1 MTTAPPAPK
10 PKPVYRCDSLKASAT
25 RIQAGKEVT
34 FTASGT
40 AQNGAKI
47 TSYTYTYGDGAS
59 ATTGARTVKHTY
71 AKAGSYTATLKVNF
85 TVDGKSTSATS
96 AGCAVKITVET
107 PPTPDVPSIDIT
119 KTVNNVKDTEVA
131 VNEEFEY
138 EIVVKNTGKVV
149 LKNAVVTDNAPSQ
162 VKLLSADQGKINGNT
177 WTYTIPTLAAGES
190 KSFAIKA
197 KYTAYVAGTHVN
209 KVCVD
214 TPTIPG
220 SPDDCDEASTHT
232 FEKEKIKVCDTTDNT
247 IKVIEKEEFD
257 ESTMTTDLSKCQS
270 TPETP
275 ETPET
280 PTELPHTGIADGL
293 TGFLGLGSIAGAGY
307 AFYASRRHL

>member
-1 MTTAPPAPK
+1 M
-10 PKPVYRCDSLKASAT
+10 
-25 RIQAGKEVT
+25 
-34 FTASGT
+34 
-40 AQNGAKI
+40 
-47 TSYTYTYGDGAS
+47 
-59 ATTGARTVKHTY
+59 
-71 AKAGSYTATLKVNF
+71 
-85 TVDGKSTSATS
+85 
-96 AGCAVKITVET
+96 
-107 PPTPDVPSIDIT
+107 
-119 KTVNNVKDTEVA
+119 
-131 VNEEFEY
+131 
-138 EIVVKNTGKVV
+138 
-149 LKNAVVTDNAPSQ
+149 
-162 VKLLSADQGKINGNT
+162 KLLSADQGKINGST

-190 KSFAIKA
+190 KSLAIKA

-257 ESTMTTDLSKCQS
+257 ESTMTTDLSKCETTPV

-275 ETPET
+275 A
-280 PTELPHTGIADGL
+280 ELPHTGIAESV
-293 TGFLGLGSIAGAGY
+293 TGFVGLGSIAGAGY

>member
-1 MTTAPPAPK
+1 ML
-10 PKPVYRCDSLKASAT
+10 R
-25 RIQAGKEVT
+25 
-34 FTASGT
+34 
-40 AQNGAKI
+40 
-47 TSYTYTYGDGAS
+47 
-59 ATTGARTVKHTY
+59 
-71 AKAGSYTATLKVNF
+71 
-85 TVDGKSTSATS
+85 
-96 AGCAVKITVET
+96 
-107 PPTPDVPSIDIT
+107 
-119 KTVNNVKDTEVA
+119 
-131 VNEEFEY
+131 
-138 EIVVKNTGKVV
+138 
-149 LKNAVVTDNAPSQ
+149 NAVVTDNAPSQ

-197 KYTAYVAGTHVN
+197 KYTAYFAGTHVN

-257 ESTMTTDLSKCQS
+257 ESTMTTDLSKCETTPV

-275 ETPET
+275 A
-280 PTELPHTGIADGL
+280 ELPHTGIAESV
-293 TGFLGLGSIAGAGY
+293 TGFVGLGSIAGAGY